1 MPPAIALDSQSEFLA
16 RFAQPSR
23 GAAWAQKLPQPSSEL
38 QQGSALRNF
47 YGFNV
52 LVSFSLCR
60 FLMTELKSFPVP
72 ANESQRLRVVEI
84 LGLDDKAKDP
94 FFDTLAE
101 MARDIYG
108 LPVGLV
114 SIVTETEQRFAA
126 HPGLELDRTPRSF
139 SLCALAVAER
149 APLLLHD
156 THLDLRTVKHPVVTG
171 SIMVRSYFGMP
182 IVLSSGFCVGTVCA
196 LGPEP
201 STPPT
206 DAQLA
211 QHRRLADLAVRFLE
225 RPLET
230 GEKRAEEIADVA
242 TQAQEEFL
250 SLVGHELRT
259 PLTGICGL
267 IEFLEPKDA
276 DEIEVVDAISAS
288 AELLGKTVE
297 SILAFTELKSG
308 DIQLQESRFDL
319 VSTLRQIEDMQR
331 HLVSAAGK
339 SCDFSGLPAS
349 LPMTGDESRLSLAF
363 SCLMANFVAHG
374 GKRIVVSAAFVDDG
388 SVELN
393 FTDDG
398 EGIGADR
405 REKVLQAF
413 GVGRPVRQR
422 LADGIG
428 LGLPL
433 TRRMV
438 ELHGGTFMLEHP
450 YTGLLAELR
459 LPAWRFA
466 PVDGTPVDPG

>member
-1 MPPAIALDSQSEFLA
+1 
-16 RFAQPSR
+16 
-23 GAAWAQKLPQPSSEL
+23 
-38 QQGSALRNF
+38 
-47 YGFNV
+47 
-52 LVSFSLCR
+52 
-60 FLMTELKSFPVP
+60 MTGLKSYPVP
-72 ANESQRLRVVEI
+72 ANETQRLRVVDI
-84 LGLDDKAKDP
+84 LGLDEKAQDP

-101 MARDIYG
+101 IARDIYG
-108 LPVGLV
+108 LPTGLV
-114 SIVTETEQRFAA
+114 SIVTESEQRFPA

-156 THLDLRTVKHPVVTG
+156 THLDLRTANHPVVTG

-182 IVLSSGFCVGTVCA
+182 IVLSSGFCVGTICA

-201 STPPT
+201 SIPPS
-206 DAQLA
+206 DMQLV

-230 GEKRAEEIADVA
+230 GERRAEEIADAA
-242 TQAQEEFL
+242 TQAQDEFL

-259 PLTGICGL
+259 PLNGICGM
-267 IEFLEPKDA
+267 IEFLEPKGA
-276 DEIEVVDAISAS
+276 DETEVVDAISAS
-288 AELLGKTVE
+288 AELLGETVE
-297 SILAFTELKSG
+297 SILAFTELKTG
-308 DIQLQESRFDL
+308 DIQLHESRFDI
-319 VSTLRQIEDMQR
+319 VSTLRQIEHMQR
-331 HLVSAAGK
+331 PLVSAAGK
-339 SCDFSGLPAS
+339 TCDFSGLPAS

-374 GKRIVVSAAFVDDG
+374 GERIAVTVASLEDG
-388 SVELN
+388 AVELN
-393 FTDDG
+393 FADDG
-398 EGIGADR
+398 EGIDADR

-438 ELHGGTFMLEHP
+438 ELHGGTFSLEHP
-450 YTGLLAELR
+450 IAGLLAQLR

-466 PVDGTPVDPG
+466 PVAGTASNLGCPHPLVTNGRLRSML